1 MTLIAPRPAT
11 PAAPASRASR
21 LAGLAAPGALLA
33 LGSVAVGS
41 MVCSQGA
48 IAHAIRLIVTLH

>member
-11 PAAPASRASR
+11 PAAPVSRSSR
-21 LAGLAAPGALLA
+21 LAALAVPGALLA

-41 MVCSQGA
+41 MVGSQVA
-48 IAHAIRLIVTLH
+48 IAHAIHLVVTLH